1 MEPGLRSP
9 RFWRRLSLTAMIS
22 PLNESRLDYAF
33 GNQSHRFSPAF
44 LAFDLVTQLFSPY
57 EFNPLN
63 LNPRK
68 DLLEASIDF
77 EALRESEHPI
87 KLFHSATN
95 VRTGKVKVGGIKAYL
110 GDKAAEQQK
119 RLDELEDAPRGGE
132 SQ

>member
-1 MEPGLRSP
+1 MQPSSPTASPPEAAMERGLRSP
-9 RFWRRLSLTAMIS
+9 RFWRRLRLTAMIS

-57 EFNPLN
+57 KFNPLN

-77 EALRESEHPI
+77 RGAARE
-87 KLFHSATN
+87 
-95 VRTGKVKVGGIKAYL
+95 R
-110 GDKAAEQQK
+110 
-119 RLDELEDAPRGGE
+119 APD
-132 SQ
+132 QAVPL